1 MPGRHGVQSL
11 AAVCRASVPP
21 GHVWHWVQPEELQK
35 LPSAQGE
42 HEVELCCDEKKPGE
56 QLVQVSP
63 PVLLLKDPGEQ
74 G

>member
-21 GHVWHWVQPEELQK
+21 GHIWHWEQPEELQN
-35 LPSAQGE
+35 LPSAHGA

-56 QLVQVSP
+56 QLVQLSS
-63 PVLLLKDPGEQ
+63 PVLLLNEPAGQ